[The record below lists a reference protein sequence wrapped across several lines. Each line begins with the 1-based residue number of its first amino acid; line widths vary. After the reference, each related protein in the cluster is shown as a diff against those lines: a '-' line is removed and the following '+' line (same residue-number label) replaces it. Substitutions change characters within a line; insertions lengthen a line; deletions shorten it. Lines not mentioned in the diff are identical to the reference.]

1 MMMNEL
7 NMSNKIEIEGIEYN
21 TEEFS
26 PKALEILKYLTF
38 SELKLREMSNRNAL
52 MIKAK
57 NAYISDIKREVIK
70 NKSGIDLSKLLE
82 D

>member
-1 MMMNEL
+1 MKNEL
-7 NMSNKIEIEGIEYN
+7 NTPNEIEIEGTKYD
-21 TEEFS
+21 TEELS
-26 PKALEILKYLTF
+26 SKALEILKYLTF

-57 NAYISDIKREVIK
+57 NAYISDLKREVIK